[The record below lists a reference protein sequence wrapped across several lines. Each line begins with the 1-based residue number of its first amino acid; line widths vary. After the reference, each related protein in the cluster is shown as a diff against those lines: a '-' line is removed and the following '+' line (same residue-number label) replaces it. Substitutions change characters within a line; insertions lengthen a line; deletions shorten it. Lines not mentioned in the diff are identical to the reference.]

1 MTTLAAISLSAPTMA
16 MGAGLMVLPIAAHLL
31 NRKARRRVIFPSI
44 ELLVSVS
51 ANQSKFFKLRRWWL
65 LLLRCL
71 AVLAIVAAFMQPMWL
86 SAGAQRAAGRGG
98 AVVMVIDTSAS
109 TGQLHGGV
117 PAIQSMRA
125 KADHVLD
132 TLVPGSEHANII
144 YAAARPYSIFASMT
158 THIDALRSG
167 LIDIEPTHE
176 RADLIG
182 ALSLAGRML
191 SDYAGPRRL
200 VIVSDMQES
209 NWSDA
214 IDSLRRDAT
223 ISAGTRVTVLT
234 PNGTSPA
241 NLSLHRPSVRPAAPR
256 IGQPFSLAVTLT
268 NHSDRVQPA
277 SVRVTIDGR
286 PFASK
291 PLTINP
297 RQQIEVAFST
307 TFDKPGE
314 HRVIYS
320 IPGDAMAVDDDC
332 YQLVRVVQQTPVIL
346 LTDDDVNGPGSAG
359 YFMARSLAPYGDA
372 RDRYDVRL
380 VRSTDPFPFTIGDTA
395 VVFVGR
401 AGLLGDNQV
410 KALLQHIERGGG
422 VVFFYGDAPA
432 LMNLEVLGRLKP
444 NAILPWHPVAP
455 QAQERTGQPLTL
467 TGGDWRSP
475 LLARFDEAAR
485 LSLAQIQVRQAWS
498 GGPIDQNAQALLSY
512 ADGTPAL
519 VWREVGAG
527 KLAIANFSADQS
539 HSDLGKHGLFVALMQ
554 GLADELQTAHQP
566 SDSNLVGR
574 AANLMTSVPIDRR
587 GPAPLVY
594 QPDGRTPVE
603 ATLDLGDHNSRMV
616 LSEPSKPGF
625 YTAQQGDT
633 ILGTVAINIDPRESD
648 LRSMNADVLTSAL
661 KANAGDAAVEA
672 SSVTPGLTYHAKG
685 LWGWLLVFAC
695 VLLGSEMFLLG
706 YWRR

>member
-1 MTTLAAISLSAPTMA
+1 MTTLAAISLSAPAMA
-16 MGAGLMVLPIAAHLL
+16 MGAGLIVLPIVAHLL
-31 NRKARRRVIFPSI
+31 NRKVRRRVIFPSI

-51 ANQSKFFKLRRWWL
+51 ANQSQFFKMRRWWL

-71 AVLAIVAAFMQPMWL
+71 AVLAIVAAFVQPMWL
-86 SAGAQRAAGRGG
+86 SAEAQHAAGRGE
-98 AVVMVIDTSAS
+98 AVVIVIDTSAS

-132 TLVPGSEHANII
+132 GLVPGSDHANII

-158 THIDALRSG
+158 THVDALRSE
-167 LIDIEPTHE
+167 LIDIEPTNE
-176 RADLIG
+176 RADLFG

-209 NWSDA
+209 NWGDA

-223 ISAGTRVTVLT
+223 ITEGTRVTVLT
-234 PNGTSPA
+234 PNGAPPA
-241 NLSLHRPSVRPAAPR
+241 NLSLHAPSAHPTSPR
-256 IGQPFSLAVTLT
+256 IGQPFNLAVTLT

-277 SVRVTIDGR
+277 SVRVTIDGQ

-307 TFDKPGE
+307 TLDRPGE

-320 IPGDAMAVDDDC
+320 LPGNALAVDDDC
-332 YQLVRVVQQTPVIL
+332 YQMVRVVQQTPVIL
-346 LTDDDVNGPGSAG
+346 LTDDDINEPGSAG

-380 VRSTDPFPFTIGDTA
+380 VRSTDPFPPTIGDAA
-395 VVFVGR
+395 VVFFGR
-401 AGLLGDNQV
+401 AGLLGDNQAN
-410 KALLQHIERGGG
+410 ALLEYIEQGGG

-432 LMNLEVLGRLKP
+432 LTNLEMLGQLKP

-455 QAQERTGQPLTL
+455 QAQHRTGQLLTI
-467 TGGDWRSP
+467 TGGDWLSP
-475 LLARFDEAAR
+475 FLARFDEAAQ

-498 GGPIDQNAQALLSY
+498 GGPIDQSAQALLSY
-512 ADGTPAL
+512 TDGTPAL

-527 KLAIANFSADQS
+527 KLTIANFSAAQN

-554 GLADELQTAHQP
+554 GLADELQTSHQP

-574 AANLMTSVPIDRR
+574 VVNLMTSVPIDRQ

-594 QPDGRTPVE
+594 QPDGRTPVD
-603 ATLDLGDHNSRMV
+603 ATLDLGDRGSRMV
-616 LSEPSKPGF
+616 LSDPGEPGF
-625 YTAQQGDT
+625 YTAWQGDT

-648 LRSMNADVLTSAL
+648 LRSINADVLTSAL
-661 KANAGDAAVEA
+661 KANTGDAAVEV
-672 SSVTPGLTYHAKG
+672 SGVTLGLTYHAKG
-685 LWGWLLVFAC
+685 LWGWLLMFAC